1 MKERLVIINN
11 EKCVIKNS
19 GIYCQNLELKSLPEG
34 LNSHF
39 NINLILRKSN
49 VSAIHKIDVNN
60 IDLSNNILGF
70 IINLLKEFTGKDCGQ
85 LFLHYN
91 KAGSKMAKE
100 NYLDG
105 RPMIGLPTWFKG
117 YKLPKK

>member
-11 EKCVIKNS
+11 EKCLIKNS
-19 GIYCQNLELKSLPEG
+19 SIYCQNLELKSLPEG

-39 NINLILRKSN
+39 DINLILRKSN

-70 IINLLKEFTGKDCGQ
+70 IINLLKEFKNKKTKYLIISITPYTFIAY
-85 LFLHYN
+85 LFLIFSR
-91 KAGSKMAKE
+91 KKIFL
-100 NYLDG
+100 YLGDVFQ
-105 RPMIGLPTWFKG
+105 LDK
-117 YKLPKK
+117 